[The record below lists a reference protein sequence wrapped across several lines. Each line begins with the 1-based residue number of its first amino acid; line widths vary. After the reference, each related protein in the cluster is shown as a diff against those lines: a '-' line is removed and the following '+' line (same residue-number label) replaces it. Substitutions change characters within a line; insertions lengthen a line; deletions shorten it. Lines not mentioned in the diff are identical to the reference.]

1 MACADKPNGWLGILL
16 GTRLWYGFFGKTLE
30 TDKAFEA
37 KMTEMMREV
46 DQNLGKLGMTAPTQ
60 KQLASAN
67 CSNPKPVSA
76 PAPEPAPAPQPA
88 PGLEPASA
96 PAVAPTPAPTSKRP
110 TGLPAASAGELTVKS
125 SEPVVGNAT
134 RNQNMNPTASSSVSS
149 FGGTQRAT
157 HAQHKVELAAVL
169 ELQARIESME
179 EAGVLSAKQ
188 GETIDDMVSDFVRKQ
203 FLTEGILRQS

>member
-1 MACADKPNGWLGILL
+1 
-16 GTRLWYGFFGKTLE
+16 
-30 TDKAFEA
+30 
-37 KMTEMMREV
+37 
-46 DQNLGKLGMTAPTQ
+46 
-60 KQLASAN
+60 
-67 CSNPKPVSA
+67 
-76 PAPEPAPAPQPA
+76 
-88 PGLEPASA
+88 
-96 PAVAPTPAPTSKRP
+96 
-110 TGLPAASAGELTVKS
+110 
-125 SEPVVGNAT
+125 
-134 RNQNMNPTASSSVSS
+134 MNPTASSSVSS